1 MTGFGKAATTADDI
15 TVTVEVRSLNSSKG
29 MDLGAK
35 LPSRYREYEHQLR
48 QQITNRLQRGKVDV
62 YVTVVSEKENIG
74 MRLNRAIV
82 KAHFNELQSVAK
94 ELDLPMEQVLPAIL
108 RLPDVYEDVPHEV
121 ANEEWLLVEK
131 TIFCAIENLD
141 AFRAKEGSLLVEDL
155 LDRIRII
162 EHFVTHLKEQDKRR
176 NAEMRQR
183 LYNNVELYIPK
194 DKIDPNRYEQEIIYY
209 LEKLDITEEL
219 TRLRAHCDH
228 FKQAVADGSEE
239 IKGRKLNFIA
249 QEIGREINTV
259 GSKANDAAM
268 QKIVVN
274 MKDEL
279 EKIKEQSNN
288 VL

>member
-48 QQITNRLQRGKVDV
+48 QQITNKLQRGKVDV
-62 YVTVVSEKENIG
+62 YVTVVSEKENAG
-74 MRLNRAIV
+74 MRLNKAIV

-94 ELDLPMEQVLPAIL
+94 ELGLPMEQVLPAIL
-108 RLPDVYEDVPHEV
+108 RLPDVYEDIPHEV
-121 ANEEWLLVEK
+121 ENAEWTLVEK
-131 TIFCAIENLD
+131 TIFSAIENLD
-141 AFRAKEGSLLVEDL
+141 AFRVKEGSLLVDDL

-228 FKQAVADGSEE
+228 FKQAVADSSEE
-239 IKGRKLNFIA
+239 MKGRKLNFIA